1 MSRNFLG
8 RRDLLALAD
17 RAVEELEIPEW
28 STWVRVKA
36 WDGAT
41 RWRVLQA
48 WPQSRERRE
57 NLWALVAALS
67 LVDEEGERLFTDADL
82 GELAKKNAR
91 ALDRIFTVAL
101 RLNGLE
107 PGARESLGNDSR
119 PMQNGD
125 STSSLPA
132 TSAV

>member
-17 RAVEELEIPEW
+17 RAVEELEVPEW
-28 STWVRVKA
+28 ATWVRVRA

-48 WPQSRERRE
+48 WPQARERRE

-67 LVDEEGERLFTDADL
+67 LVDEHGERLFSDEDL
-82 GELAKKNAR
+82 PDLAKKNAR

-101 RLNGLE
+101 RLNGLDT
-107 PGARESLGNDSR
+107 GARDTLGNDSR
-119 PMQNGD
+119 PTQNGD
-125 STSSLPA
+125 STSSLPVTLA
-132 TSAV
+132 G